1 MLELGK
7 LQNLEI
13 GREAETGVY
22 LIDPSDDLEE
32 EVLLPNK
39 EVVDTMEVGDSLRV
53 FLYQDFKDR
62 LTATLRRP
70 TIKLNEIKELEVI
83 DVNETGAFLNWGLVK
98 DLLLPFS
105 EQKYQVECGDEV
117 LVTLKKDDK
126 QRLYASMRI
135 YDSLEGTD
143 KYEKDD
149 RVTGVVYSKSKDLG
163 VLIAI
168 DNKYHGLILKNEIFQ
183 NVKIGEIVNARVTN
197 VDHEGKINLS
207 LRDRKEEQLDEDV
220 KTILN
225 ELSFDGVLMYNDK
238 SNPEDIKKEFNM
250 SKRAFKRVIGR
261 LLSMDKIEFI
271 KGGIKLKE

>member
-13 GREAETGVY
+13 GREAETGMY
-22 LIDPSDDLEE
+22 LIDPSDDSQE

-39 EVVDTMEVGDSLRV
+39 EVVDTMEIGDTLRV

-70 TIKLNEIKELEVI
+70 TIKLNEIQELEVI

-105 EQKYQVECGDEV
+105 EQKYKVECGDEV

-135 YDSLEGTD
+135 YDNLEGTD

-149 RVTGVVYSKSKDLG
+149 WVTGVVYSKSKDLG
-163 VLIAI
+163 VLVAI

-207 LRDRKEEQLDEDV
+207 LRDRKEDQLDEDV

-238 SNPEDIKKEFNM
+238 SDPKEIKREFNM
-250 SKRAFKRVIGR
+250 SKRAFKRAIGR

-271 KGGIKLKE
+271 KDGIKLKE